1 MDLEVLTR
9 EMRKSSRNA
18 ALESTIFVKLRL
30 GLRVIP
36 ESGHRGVRNQDIT

>member
-1 MDLEVLTR
+1 
-9 EMRKSSRNA
+9 MRKSSRNA

-36 ESGHRGVRNQDIT
+36 EIRPSGSRNQDIT